1 MNFLRRYIA
10 FTAFVATMIAS
21 GTVLAF
27 FIDPPRALLAGFDA
41 GALIFLSLLL
51 LRFNR
56 ETAEKMRHRAADN
69 EPDHHSLVIIALL
82 IVAVILTAVWVE
94 LAGSGHRSTQGIILA
109 ACTLSLAWLFTNCL
123 FALHYAHNWYLGGS
137 DGDRGGLSFPG
148 NDEAPDHWDFAY
160 FAFVL
165 GMTFQVSDVVITS
178 KAMRRLALFH
188 AMLAFVFNIAVV
200 ALSVSL
206 VATAL
211 VS

>member
-109 ACTLSLAWLFTNCL
+109 ACTLSLAWPASPPHLTL
-123 FALHYAHNWYLGGS
+123 PTTSEAARPAPAG
-137 DGDRGGLSFPG
+137 PG
-148 NDEAPDHWDFAY
+148 APPRTLPF
-160 FAFVL
+160 
-165 GMTFQVSDVVITS
+165 G
-178 KAMRRLALFH
+178 
-188 AMLAFVFNIAVV
+188 
-200 ALSVSL
+200 
-206 VATAL
+206 
-211 VS
+211 